1 MNDFLTRVRII
12 LARPEGSENIGASC
26 RAMKNMGIGNL
37 TIVNPERPIDVTE
50 VKKRALH
57 AFDVWE
63 RATHA
68 RSLEEALAGSIMAA
82 GVTRRTGNRRNQKAL
97 SPELFASEAAK
108 RTGGWISLIFG
119 NEQHGLTTQELS
131 HCSHVVS
138 IPSSPDFP
146 SLNLSHAV
154 QILAYALFTCGASH
168 GAPTNR
174 AQRDAILPVV
184 SRVSDTL
191 KSLGFFKLSDASYA
205 ERFVRDIF
213 MRAGVRTW
221 ELSYIA
227 KTFDKIKHLS
237 AQEAGETDS
246 AEDPATL
253 PGQAQS
259 EAGPENER

>member
-1 MNDFLTRVRII
+1 MNDLLIRVRII

-26 RAMKNMGIGNL
+26 RAMKNMCIDHL
-37 TIVNPERPIDVTE
+37 TIVNPERPVDVTE

-63 RATHA
+63 GAVHA
-68 RSLEEALAGSIMAA
+68 QSLEEALSGSIMAA
-82 GVTRRTGNRRNQKAL
+82 GVTRRSGNRRNQKAL

-108 RTGGWISLIFG
+108 RTGGWISLVFG
-119 NEQHGLTTQELS
+119 NEEHGLTTQELA

-138 IPSSPDFP
+138 IPSSSDFP

-154 QILAYALFTCGASH
+154 QILTYALFTCGKSH

-205 ERFVRDIF
+205 ERFFRDIF

-227 KTFDKIKHLS
+227 KTFDKIKHLCAQAADGTDSTEDS
-237 AQEAGETDS
+237 ATPAGKAEGEAG
-246 AEDPATL
+246 
-253 PGQAQS
+253 GKN
-259 EAGPENER
+259 GR